1 MNLFKNY
8 RIIKI
13 QGNFIAQTRQC
24 FLFNWEG
31 IDRADFYLWFT
42 FDAQI
47 RFCSSD
53 TLEEAKE
60 HLKKYKEF
68 IKKHKEFI
76 KKPKIKYY
84 YDNE

>member
-13 QGNFIAQTRQC
+13 KGKFIAQTREC
-24 FLFNWEG
+24 FLFHWEG
-31 IDRADFYLWFT
+31 IDKDDFYLWSNF
-42 FDAQI
+42 QRQKI
-47 RFCSSD
+47 FCSFD
-53 TLEEAKE
+53 TLQEAKE
-60 HLKKYKEF
+60 HLKKYKEY
-68 IKKHKEFI
+68 I